1 MRRNFNSLS
10 DHSRRLSPPRR
21 PCISRKCSMEHQF
34 QFADEFLT
42 GKPSMALT
50 DPAIRSLNPNTRA
63 SPRMRTS
70 GCRGN
75 TFNTALR
82 IMGFD
87 T

>member
-1 MRRNFNSLS
+1 
-10 DHSRRLSPPRR
+10 
-21 PCISRKCSMEHQF
+21 MEHQF

-63 SPRMRTS
+63 TAGASPRMRTS

-87 T
+87 N